1 MTARVTRTYDYDS
14 RTTDVALMMS
24 VPGIEYLRGIL
35 RGDFPGAPI
44 ASTLGF
50 TLAEVDPGRAVFTGV
65 PERFVYNP
73 LGGVHG
79 GWAATLLDSAMGCAV
94 HTTLPLGQ
102 AYTSLETKVNFLRPV
117 SSESGVLRAHGWVTK
132 PGRRAAFAEADLR
145 DASGTILATASSTCA
160 VFPVS

>member
-1 MTARVTRTYDYDS
+1 VNAKAVRTYEYDA
-14 RTTDVALMMS
+14 RATDVAQMMS
-24 VPGIEYLRGIL
+24 MPGLDYLRGLL

-50 TLAEVDPGRAVFTGV
+50 RLAEVDHGRAVFTGV

-94 HTTLPLGQ
+94 HSTLPAGKGY
-102 AYTSLETKVNFLRPV
+102 ATV
-117 SSESGVLRAHGWVTK
+117 
-132 PGRRAAFAEADLR
+132 DLSIHLVR
-145 DASGTILATASSTCA
+145 GLSDRSGTIRCEASIVHAGGSIATAQGRLVGGDGTLYAHATTTCMILTGR
-160 VFPVS
+160 